1 MDKSIITF
9 SANEQNLQKTGGIG
23 CYASDTVSYIE
34 AHFALGENW
43 SGYDSIRAVRT
54 GADMTQSERCGS
66 MTIRQSA
73 PYLIPMVFALFRMRY
88 WSTEVRSWSILSA
101 LFWFL
106 TSFQTA

>member
-43 SGYDSIRAVRT
+43 SGYDSIRAVWFN
-54 GADMTQSERCGS
+54 DYK
-66 MTIRQSA
+66 TISTV
-73 PYLIPMVFALFRMRY
+73 LDSDGVIPMVFASFRMRY
-88 WSTEVRSWSILSA
+88 WSIEARSWSILSA